1 MDYEKKYP
9 LTQFEGEYILARWTK
24 GFGQF
29 ELIYKDRIIVQDK
42 GGKRLQKGV
51 VYSDP
56 DLGKIEVKLSE
67 KPIMMN
73 IIVNDFHSPINSMH
87 PRIVIKSMSTFF
99 YILTALGFVS
109 ASIDIGLYD
118 GLGVVS
124 VIIDFYLLATVLI
137 YLISAITISRGAKYA
152 FFMGFSNFCVSFLL
166 ESFVLLTGLV
176 EGWLLWVFFVFRII
190 MLIFLLTNIKLAL
203 SHLKH
208 LKFSY
213 NAGDESNLLDSRF

>member
-109 ASIDIGLYD
+109 SAFDAMIYKELGIVSI
-118 GLGVVS
+118 
-124 VIIDFYLLATVLI
+124 IIDFYLLATFLI

-152 FFMGFSNFCVSFLL
+152 FFMGFTNFCVSFLL

>member
-9 LTQFEGEYILARWTK
+9 LTQFEGEYILASWTK

-29 ELIYKDRIIVQDK
+29 ELTYKDRVIVRDK

-67 KPIMMN
+67 KPIMLN

-87 PRIVIKSMSTFF
+87 PRIVIKSMSAFF
-99 YILTALGFVS
+99 YILTALGFIAS
-109 ASIDIGLYD
+109 AFDAMVYS
-118 GLGVVS
+118 GLGAVS
-124 VIIDFYLLATVLI
+124 VIIDLYLLATVLI
-137 YLISAITISRGAKYA
+137 CLISAITISRGVKYA
-152 FFMGFSNFCVSFLL
+152 FFLGFSNFCASFLL
-166 ESFVLLTGLV
+166 ESFVLFTGIV
-176 EGWLLWVFFVFRII
+176 QGWILWVFVVFRII
-190 MLIFLLTNIKLAL
+190 MLIFLLTNIKLAI

-208 LKFSY
+208 HKFLY

>member
-9 LTQFEGEYILARWTK
+9 LTQFEGEFILARWTK
-24 GFGQF
+24 GFGHF
-29 ELIYKDRIIVQDK
+29 ELVYKDKVIVQDK

-87 PRIVIKSMSTFF
+87 PRIMIKSMNTFF
-99 YILTALGFVS
+99 YILTALGFVAS
-109 ASIDIGLYD
+109 AIDAMVYN
-118 GLGVVS
+118 GLGLISVV
-124 VIIDFYLLATVLI
+124 IDCYLLATVLI
-137 YLISAITISRGAKYA
+137 YLISAISISRGAKYA
-152 FFMGFSNFCVSFLL
+152 FFLGFTNFCVSFLL
-166 ESFVLLTGLV
+166 ESFMIFTGFV
-176 EGWLLWVFFVFRII
+176 QGWILWAFLFFRII